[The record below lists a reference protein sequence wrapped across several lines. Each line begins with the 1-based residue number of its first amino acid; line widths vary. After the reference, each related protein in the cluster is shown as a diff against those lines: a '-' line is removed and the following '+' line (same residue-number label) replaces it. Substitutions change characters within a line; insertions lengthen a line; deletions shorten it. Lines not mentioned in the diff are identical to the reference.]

1 MLTYLRRLVDERT
14 KLTGLAT
21 QIADAAAG
29 EDRDMTNVEIE
40 SVRSYQ
46 KRCDELDKL
55 IEEHNSQVKSQ
66 RAYAS
71 LISGIGDTDTD
82 GSTGHTGP
90 PATRN
95 AAAPMSLGRA
105 FVESDAFRG
114 YRGRGR
120 SESVELPVLTR
131 AAADPIKLADLATI
145 APPYVFTRDSAEPA
159 SVLLTLVSTE
169 TVSGNAIQYMIW
181 GPDTAMAS
189 VVPEGELKPPADLV
203 MSSETT
209 SLDTYAWW
217 KALTRQALEDV
228 PRIQSIIEQRLQ
240 AGITRALEK
249 AVGDALT
256 AATLATA
263 TAPAVPAGSPIP
275 QLLANIRVG
284 IGQVQAL
291 GYTPTVVAL
300 NPADFALVDLGL
312 LQATTGGPTTTGPYW
327 GVRPVAVPGI
337 PAGTAYVGDF
347 ATGITLFQ
355 RANAEVFLTD
365 SHADFF
371 LRNQLVILAEQR
383 AKVAVVEPPAIVEV
397 PSTATPVTP
406 LRKAS

>member
-21 QIADAAAG
+21 QIADTAAG

-71 LISGIGDTDTD
+71 LISGIGDSDEV
-82 GSTGHTGP
+82 HTGP
-90 PATRN
+90 AGPPAARN
-95 AAAPMSLGRA
+95 AAAPLSLGRA
-105 FVESDAFRG
+105 FVESDAFRN

-145 APPYVFTRDSAEPA
+145 TPPYVFSRDSSEPA

-203 MSSETT
+203 MTSETT

-263 TAPAVPAGSPIP
+263 TAPAVPVGSPIP

-312 LQATTGGPTTTGPYW
+312 LMATSAGPSTSGPYW

-337 PAGTAYVGDF
+337 PVGTAYVGDF
-347 ATGITLFQ
+347 ATAITLFQ

-397 PSTATPVTP
+397 PSTATPTTP
-406 LRKAS
+406 LRKAA